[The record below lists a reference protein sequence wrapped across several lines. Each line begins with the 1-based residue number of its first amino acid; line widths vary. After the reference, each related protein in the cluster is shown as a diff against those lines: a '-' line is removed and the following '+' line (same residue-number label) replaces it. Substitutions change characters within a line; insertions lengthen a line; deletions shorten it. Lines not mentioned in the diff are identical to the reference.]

1 MLWSKNK
8 TNKNKMKTFNV
19 RLSSDLQDKIEF
31 LQERKGLNKSN
42 IIRLALC
49 ALYNTEIAKL
59 K

>member
-1 MLWSKNK
+1 MLWDKNK

-19 RLSSDLQDKIEF
+19 RLNSGMQEKIEF

-42 IIRLALC
+42 IIRLAIC
-49 ALYNTEIAKL
+49 DLYNTEIAKL

>member
-49 ALYNTEIAKL
+49 DLYNTEIAKL